1 MELIRNL
8 AYEDVGTVGGIPDG
22 IIEQEEIVRRNDLN
36 YTVKTDI
43 SYVDDPFNGAGAD
56 TDYKRVRIEASW
68 EGLAASR
75 KNPIILISD
84 VAIGTLVDVEGGGL
98 VIQVFDASG
107 DPVPQA
113 EVTIVANGIDPPVNL
128 TVLTNSDGRV
138 VRPGATPCIECY
150 QITVTK
156 EDYSTDRT
164 YSTGEV
170 ANPLKPHVSVFQDN
184 VTQVSFAI
192 DRETTLNITSRDSR
206 ENNFASLGNVTFR
219 LRGNKII
226 GTDTLAQPVYKYDQI
241 LVSDASGNKSLTNM
255 EWDVYQVLM
264 PAVTSYDISG
274 TSPVLPLNLSPG
286 SSLDFTFSVTSHT
299 DNSFFLTVKNPSQTL
314 IASASAHLTGPGGF
328 DQIKTTGE
336 SGNPDF
342 GQVLFSLSQDTYNLT
357 ATAAGFLDYNSSF
370 DISGYTKADVI
381 LTPE

>member
-1 MELIRNL
+1 MLPKNHPNQGQILLSILIAIAVFSILVNALFTLIAASFDLVSLNKTRITARHLAQEKMELIRNL

-107 DPVPQA
+107 APVPQA
-113 EVTIVANGIDPPVNL
+113 EVTIVANGINPPVNL

-156 EDYSTDRT
+156 EGHSTNRT

-192 DRETTLNITSRDSR
+192 DRETTLNIT
-206 ENNFASLGNVTFR
+206 
-219 LRGNKII
+219 
-226 GTDTLAQPVYKYDQI
+226 
-241 LVSDASGNKSLTNM
+241 
-255 EWDVYQVLM
+255 
-264 PAVTSYDISG
+264 
-274 TSPVLPLNLSPG
+274 
-286 SSLDFTFSVTSHT
+286 
-299 DNSFFLTVKNPSQTL
+299 
-314 IASASAHLTGPGGF
+314 
-328 DQIKTTGE
+328 
-336 SGNPDF
+336 
-342 GQVLFSLSQDTYNLT
+342 
-357 ATAAGFLDYNSSF
+357 
-370 DISGYTKADVI
+370 
-381 LTPE
+381 